1 MKETFEVHKN
11 KFLIGIGILIG
22 CCLFYFLQPLFLS
35 NEDDWIEIQ
44 DEVEDYEG
52 EHVDPITEEKSEENN
67 ILVIVDVKGEVN
79 IPGVYQLTTGE
90 RVMDA
95 IMKAGGFTEE
105 ANSHHVNLA
114 ALVTDEMV
122 IYVPKHG
129 EEMMDVAVTTQPINS
144 SSGES
149 EGKINI
155 NSASEEELTKLT
167 GIGPSKAK
175 AIVRYREEHG
185 FFKSVDELVNVSG
198 IGDKSLASI
207 RDEIIVGN

>member
-11 KFLIGIGILIG
+11 KFLVGIGIVIG
-22 CCLFYFLQPLFLS
+22 CCLFYFLQPLLFS

-44 DEVEDYEG
+44 EEVEDYED
-52 EHVDPITEEKSEENN
+52 EHVATTTEEKSEENHL
-67 ILVIVDVKGEVN
+67 LVIVDVKGEVN
-79 IPGVYQLTTGE
+79 LPGVYQLTTGE

-122 IYVPKHG
+122 IYVPKQG
-129 EEMMDVAVTTQPINS
+129 EEVDVAVTTQPINS
-144 SSGES
+144 SSSES

-155 NSASEEELTKLT
+155 NSATEEELTKLT

-198 IGDKSLASI
+198 IGEKSLANI